1 MNKFLFVLLFILGTL
16 LIVQVVNAT
25 ISETFPLSQAYG
37 TPIIRNV
44 ELQKNDRLVGSF
56 TITNIPWWSNSF
68 VGVEGYACSVTILDP
83 NNNVILEYTNKIGD
97 SSYSESFNY
106 TAFYSGVYTIE
117 FGVGSAY
124 YPPSG
129 LGNPIATLNY
139 NVVASSSSGLSFFG
153 NLPLWL
159 ILTITVCIVAIGIV
173 AGVYL
178 ISKRKKQ

>member
-97 SSYSESFNY
+97 SSWSLHNRIWCWFCILSTVRTWKPYSNSQLQCSRIFLVWIIVFWKSAIMVDSHNNCVHSCHRNR
-106 TAFYSGVYTIE
+106 SGCLLDI
-117 FGVGSAY
+117 
-124 YPPSG
+124 
-129 LGNPIATLNY
+129 
-139 NVVASSSSGLSFFG
+139 
-153 NLPLWL
+153 
-159 ILTITVCIVAIGIV
+159 
-173 AGVYL
+173 
-178 ISKRKKQ
+178 